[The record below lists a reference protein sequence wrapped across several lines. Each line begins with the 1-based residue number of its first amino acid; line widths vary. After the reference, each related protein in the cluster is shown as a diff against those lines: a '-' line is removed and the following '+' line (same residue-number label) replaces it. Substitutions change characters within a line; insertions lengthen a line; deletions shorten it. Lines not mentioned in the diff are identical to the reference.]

1 MEIKNK
7 NIVSKIKRNTP
18 YFEDLITR
26 SIYHSNAI
34 EGNTLSFAETYA
46 IVFNQNNLKINALP
60 REIYEAINLKYA
72 LNYCFNH
79 INDDISATLIKG
91 IAIKINKNIN
101 DIDDFRKTQ
110 VYIRGA
116 EHIPPS
122 SYEVPRRLS
131 EIIYN
136 YYNSADDLVRRLA
149 QFHIDFEI
157 IHPFTDGNGRTGRV
171 LIIKELLHNELPPIV
186 IPISLRAEY
195 INYIATYDIEGMSKL
210 IEKLIEAEKSRM
222 NKFGLSVY
230 K

>member
-1 MEIKNK
+1 MGIKNK
-7 NIVSKIKRNTP
+7 NIIAKIKRNTP

-79 INDDISATLIKG
+79 INDDISANIVKR

-122 SYEVPRRLS
+122 PYEVPRLLS

-136 YYNSADDLVRRLA
+136 YYNSTGSLIRKLA
-149 QFHIDFEI
+149 QFHIDFER

-171 LIIKELLHNELPPIV
+171 LIIKELLHNNLPPIV
-186 IPISLRAEY
+186 IPIELRADY

-210 IEKLIEAEKSRM
+210 IKKLIEAEIDRM
-222 NKFGLSVY
+222 SKLGLDI
-230 K
+230 

>member
-1 MEIKNK
+1 M
-7 NIVSKIKRNTP
+7 
-18 YFEDLITR
+18 
-26 SIYHSNAI
+26 
-34 EGNTLSFAETYA
+34 
-46 IVFNQNNLKINALP
+46 FNQNNLKINALP

-79 INDDISATLIKG
+79 VNDDISANIVKV

-101 DIDDFRKTQ
+101 NIDDFRKTQ

-122 SYEVPRRLS
+122 PYEVTRLLS

-136 YYNSADDLVRRLA
+136 YHNSTGSLIRKLA
-149 QFHIDFEI
+149 QFHIDFER

-171 LIIKELLHNELPPIV
+171 LIIKELLHNNLPPIV
-186 IPISLRAEY
+186 IPIELRADY

-210 IEKLIEAEKSRM
+210 IKKLIEAEIDRM
-222 NKFGLSVY
+222 DKFNLKV
-230 K
+230 

>member
-1 MEIKNK
+1 MGIKNK

-101 DIDDFRKTQ
+101 DIDGFRKTQ

-122 SYEVPRRLS
+122 SYEIPRRLS

-136 YYNSADDLVRRLA
+136 Y
-149 QFHIDFEI
+149 
-157 IHPFTDGNGRTGRV
+157 
-171 LIIKELLHNELPPIV
+171 
-186 IPISLRAEY
+186 
-195 INYIATYDIEGMSKL
+195 
-210 IEKLIEAEKSRM
+210 
-222 NKFGLSVY
+222 
-230 K
+230 

>member
-1 MEIKNK
+1 MGIKNK
-7 NIVSKIKRNTP
+7 NIIAKIKRNTP

-79 INDDISATLIKG
+79 INDDISANIVKR

-122 SYEVPRRLS
+122 PYEVPRLLS

-136 YYNSADDLVRRLA
+136 YYNSTDELIKKLA
-149 QFHIDFEI
+149 QFHIDFER

-171 LIIKELLHNELPPIV
+171 LIIKELLHNNLPPIV
-186 IPISLRAEY
+186 IPIELRADY

-210 IEKLIEAEKSRM
+210 IKKLIEAEIDRM
-222 NKFGLSVY
+222 SKLGLDI
-230 K
+230 